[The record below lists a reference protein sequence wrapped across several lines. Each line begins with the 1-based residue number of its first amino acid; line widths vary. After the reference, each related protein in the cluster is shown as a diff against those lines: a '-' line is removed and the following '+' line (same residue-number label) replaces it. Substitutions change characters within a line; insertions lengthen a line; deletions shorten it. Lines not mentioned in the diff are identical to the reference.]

1 MNIKRHLGLIF
12 FLTVFSANTVFAIAD
27 WTVLIYV
34 QAKNN
39 LSRFATQNL
48 HSMAKV
54 GSNKNLNIL
63 VQWYQ
68 PGKEGIWRYQ
78 VLKNKIKLDSHLNVA
93 SDGTNV
99 QDLVDSMDWAVK
111 KYPAKNTFFI
121 LWNHGVGI
129 VDPVW
134 QRNMRFAPLGRS
146 VDIEKLI
153 IEDQNMNKE
162 EVDLEIDP
170 ALPIK
175 IDEKLAQRLGLSSD
189 FDFSYFNHKG
199 ILFNEHSR
207 TYLTNEELAEALK
220 QIKTK
225 VLNNKKIDIFGM
237 DACLMSMVEVG
248 YLVKDYA
255 KYMVSSQEVELAY
268 GWNYLDLFG
277 SIKTGTTTPLELAKG
292 SVMTYKKFYDKRINF
307 YTQSAIDLEQM
318 DILKDSIDGIVLAVN
333 ECKKY
338 DINLIKNLIKDSR
351 KASIQFTNR
360 SYIDL
365 HSFYFDLSK
374 KVSAKI
380 STINNKMLKKSLSQL
395 KEMLDLGMK
404 LIGSIV
410 VAKTAGTK
418 FPRAHGLSVY
428 FPLGRVDKSYY
439 RTSFVKDSLW
449 LDLVKNVSS

>member
-1 MNIKRHLGLIF
+1 MNMKRFWGLIL
-12 FLTVFSANTVFAIAD
+12 FLTIFSTKAVFPIAD

-68 PGKEGIWRYQ
+68 PGKEGIWRYK

-99 QDLVDSMDWAVK
+99 KDLVDSMDWAVK
-111 KYPAKNTFFI
+111 KYPAKHTFFI
-121 LWNHGVGI
+121 LWNHGTGI
-129 VDPVW
+129 VDPAW
-134 QRNMRFAPLGRS
+134 QRNMNFAPLGRA
-146 VDIEKLI
+146 VNIEKLI

-162 EVDLEIDP
+162 EVDLDIDP
-170 ALPIK
+170 ALPIR
-175 IDEKLAQRLGLSSD
+175 IDEELAQKLGLSND

-199 ILFNEHSR
+199 ILFNEYSR

-225 VLNNKKIDIFGM
+225 VLHNKKIDIFGM

-248 YLVKDYA
+248 YLVKDSA
-255 KYMVSSQEVELAY
+255 KYMVSSQESELAY

-277 SIKTGTTTPLELAKG
+277 SIQTGRTTPLELAKG
-292 SVMTYKKFYDKRINF
+292 SVMTYEKFYNKRINF
-307 YTQSAIDLEQM
+307 YTQSAVDLDTM
-318 DILKDSIDGIVLAVN
+318 DVLRDSINGIVLAVN

-338 DINLIKNLIKDSR
+338 DVNLIKNLIKTSR
-351 KASIQFTNR
+351 KASTQFTNR

-365 HSFYFDLSK
+365 HSFYFNLSH
-374 KVSAKI
+374 KI
-380 STINNKMLKKSLSQL
+380 STRIGTIRNNLLKKSLNQL
-395 KEMLDLGMK
+395 KEMLNLGMN
-404 LIGSIV
+404 LINSTV
-410 VAKTAGTK
+410 VAKVAGTK
-418 FPRAHGLSVY
+418 FPRAHGLSIY

-439 RTSFVKDSLW
+439 RTSFVRDSLW
-449 LDLVKNVSS
+449 LDLVKSIH